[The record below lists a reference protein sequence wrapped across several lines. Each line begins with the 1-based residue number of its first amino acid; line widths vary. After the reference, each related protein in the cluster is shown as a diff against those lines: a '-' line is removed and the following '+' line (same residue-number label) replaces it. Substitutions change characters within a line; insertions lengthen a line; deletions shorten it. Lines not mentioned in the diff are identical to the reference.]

1 MSDNH
6 FELFV
11 RSNQNNLIKTKTK
24 TNKYNLSESITSVEN
39 LSDTSESDQSKNIIN
54 TISTQLKVSLD
65 NIN

>member
-11 RSNQNNLIKTKTK
+11 RSNQNNHIKSK
-24 TNKYNLSESITSVEN
+24 KYNLSESITSVEN
-39 LSDTSESDQSKNIIN
+39 LSDTSESEQSKNIIN
-54 TISTQLKVSLD
+54 TISTQLKINLD

>member
-11 RSNQNNLIKTKTK
+11 RTNQNNIIKTK

>member
-24 TNKYNLSESITSVEN
+24 TKKYNLSESITSVEN